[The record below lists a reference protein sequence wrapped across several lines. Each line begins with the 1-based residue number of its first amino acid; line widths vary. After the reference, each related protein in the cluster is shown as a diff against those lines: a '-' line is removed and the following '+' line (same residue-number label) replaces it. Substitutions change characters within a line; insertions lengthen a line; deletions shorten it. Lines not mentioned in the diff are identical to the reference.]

1 MVKFSIY
8 LNRRVFVM
16 LPSFELIGLSVQQ
29 KKFKTDLQDG
39 GQGGYLE
46 FPFGMILAVF
56 YLQVPLTQATKF

>member
-1 MVKFSIY
+1 
-8 LNRRVFVM
+8 M
-16 LPSFELIGLSVQQ
+16 LPSFKLIGLSVQQ

-56 YLQVPLTQATKF
+56 YLQVPLTQATKFWV